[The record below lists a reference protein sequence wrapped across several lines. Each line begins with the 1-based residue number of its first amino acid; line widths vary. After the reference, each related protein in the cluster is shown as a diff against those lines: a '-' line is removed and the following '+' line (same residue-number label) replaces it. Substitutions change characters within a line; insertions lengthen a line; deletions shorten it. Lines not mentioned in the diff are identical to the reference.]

1 MLEINSSQIRRSEF
15 KKYLID
21 YMRVFYTFSSTP
33 TAASSNDQIQ
43 KFYFSPK
50 NVGVRWF
57 TETILFSQELYSL
70 VYELHSPPPAPRE
83 KNYIS

>member
-1 MLEINSSQIRRSEF
+1 
-15 KKYLID
+15 
-21 YMRVFYTFSSTP
+21 MRVFFYTFSGTP

-43 KFYFSPK
+43 KFHFSLK

-70 VYELHSPPPAPRE
+70 VYELHYPLPPPPPQKKIAFLRCIVTKE
-83 KNYIS
+83 ALADEEMSL

>member
-1 MLEINSSQIRRSEF
+1 
-15 KKYLID
+15 
-21 YMRVFYTFSSTP
+21 MRVFFFFDTFSSTP

-43 KFYFSPK
+43 KFFFFSLK

-70 VYELHSPPPAPRE
+70 VYELHYPPPP
-83 KNYIS
+83 NYFSEMHWDKGNTDEQMSL